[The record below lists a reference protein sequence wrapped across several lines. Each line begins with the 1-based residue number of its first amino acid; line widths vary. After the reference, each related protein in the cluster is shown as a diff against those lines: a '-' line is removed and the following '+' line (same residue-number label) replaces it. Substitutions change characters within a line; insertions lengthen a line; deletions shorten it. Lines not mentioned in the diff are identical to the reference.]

1 MTRKTSS
8 ISIWHFVILG
18 IVTLFCFQFI
28 VHTNPISIKEMSFNW
43 STNSSYF
50 KPELRIPTKEDLH
63 ELELSY
69 NAVRPVLGS
78 TDLLKSEI
86 LELYQEVQDALV
98 CSETNNRF
106 NVLDEKY
113 KEYVEKATEAQAL
126 ILDYEKKYNEY
137 LDMLATIPEFSKA
150 LRDEKYAE
158 FEEFQATYAEIDA
171 ERQKYEEDEETLL
184 AIYTDAQKIA
194 DDYFW
199 LVYDLACHIAFAEAG
214 NCPPIEQCYV
224 LNVIENRQKSNH
236 PSFAQT
242 TFYGTVYAYGQY
254 SPTWTGGINKTP
266 SEETKYIV
274 QEYLRGRI
282 DTGMPDNVVFQAQFP
297 QGSGNWKVMASG
309 HFFCYL

>member
-1 MTRKTSS
+1 MTRKTPS

-18 IVTLFCFQFI
+18 ITTLFCFQFI
-28 VHTNPISIKEMSFNW
+28 VQTNPIFIKEMSFNW

-63 ELELSY
+63 ELESSY
-69 NAVRPVLGS
+69 NVVSSILGS

-98 CSETNNRF
+98 CSETNDRF

-158 FEEFQATYAEIDA
+158 FEEFQSTYAEIDA
-171 ERQKYEEDEETLL
+171 ERQEYEEDKETLL

-224 LNVIENRQKSNH
+224 LNVIENRQKS
-236 PSFAQT
+236 PAFIPT
-242 TFYGTVYAYGQY
+242 TFHDVVWWPGQY
-254 SPTWTGGINKTP
+254 SPTWNGGIYKTP

-274 QEYLRGRI
+274 QEYLRGRV
-282 DTGMPDNVVFQAQFP
+282 DTGMPDNVVWQAQFP
-297 QGSGNWKVMASG
+297 QGKGIWKIMPSG
-309 HFFCYL
+309 HYFCYS